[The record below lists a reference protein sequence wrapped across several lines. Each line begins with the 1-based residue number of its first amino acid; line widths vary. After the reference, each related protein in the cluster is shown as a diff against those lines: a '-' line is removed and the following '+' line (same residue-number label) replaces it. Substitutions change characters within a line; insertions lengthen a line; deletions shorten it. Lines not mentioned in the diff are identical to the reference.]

1 MLKYYLA
8 FAIGYPREMLLT
20 LLVSIVVLAY
30 IIEALLDHLNQGTA
44 RNPLDKKIAHL
55 YDQNEREKSI
65 AYTYEKTRFGFVLA
79 TSSTVVMIL
88 ALAYGWFAKLDEIVR
103 DRFTIEIQVS
113 LTFIGALG
121 LLSWLLKLP
130 FQLYGI
136 FKIEAKYGF
145 NKTTVKTFFVD
156 ALKGTIV
163 AALLGGVLLTALLW
177 LYQELQNGFWI
188 SAWLL
193 VTAFSLFMFM
203 FGTKLILPLFN
214 KLQPL
219 PEGELKSE
227 IQKYCASQGYSINRL
242 FVMDG
247 SKRSTKANAFFSG
260 LGRSKTIVLFDTLI
274 EKLSTKEIVAVLAH
288 EVGHYKKKHTLSM
301 FVFSLVQSFGTFA
314 LLGWLLSYPELSTA
328 LGATQQS
335 FHLSVLAFFI
345 LFTPLSILLGLINNS
360 WSRHNEFESDTFATQ
375 TYEAAPMR
383 SALEKI
389 STDSLA
395 NLSPH
400 PLYVA
405 FNYTHPTL
413 LQRINNVERS

>member
-1 MLKYYLA
+1 
-8 FAIGYPREMLLT
+8 MLLT

-44 RNPLDKKIAHL
+44 RNPVDRKIAHL

-103 DRFTIEIQVS
+103 DRFTNEIQVS
-113 LTFIGALG
+113 LLFIGALG
-121 LLSWLLKLP
+121 LISWLLNLP

-145 NKTTVKTFFVD
+145 NKTTLKTFFVD
-156 ALKGTIV
+156 AVKGFIV
-163 AALLGGVLLTALLW
+163 AALLGGVLLTAILW

-219 PEGELKSE
+219 PEGELKAE

-301 FVFSLVQSFGTFA
+301 FIFSLVQSFGTFA